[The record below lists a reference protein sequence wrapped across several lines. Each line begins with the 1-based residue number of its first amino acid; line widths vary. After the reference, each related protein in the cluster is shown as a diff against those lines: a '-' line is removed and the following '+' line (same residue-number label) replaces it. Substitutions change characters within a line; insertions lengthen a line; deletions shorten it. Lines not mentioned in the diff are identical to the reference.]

1 MRLCNETVTVY
12 NARVN
17 PVTRME
23 EYVPTV
29 LKGVSWH
36 CQIVSRVT
44 DSGLK
49 AANVFTLRISDPVNA
64 SGKSYTEPKDYGR
77 SQDISNQWTLQKGD
91 VIVKGEVDSA
101 LPPAKLR
108 DMYGADRVFTVLGI
122 TDDRR
127 APNAKH
133 WKVVGA

>member
-12 NARVN
+12 NTRVN
-17 PVTRME
+17 PETRME
-23 EYVPTV
+23 EYIPTV

-44 DSGLK
+44 DAGLK
-49 AANVFTLRISDPVNA
+49 AANVFTLRISESVNA
-64 SGKSYTEPKDYGR
+64 SGKSYTEPKEYRR
-77 SQDISNQWTLQKGD
+77 SEDVSNQWTLQKGD
-91 VIVKGEVDSA
+91 VIVKGEADSA

-108 DMYGADRVFTVLGI
+108 EMYGTDRVLTVLGV
-122 TDDRR
+122 TDNRR
-127 APNAKH
+127 TPNAKH